1 MAARTEPG
9 GVVALCGGVGGAK
22 LAHGLARVV
31 PAGTLS
37 LIVNT
42 GDDFTHLGLHVSP
55 DLDTVTYT
63 LAGLADKRRGWGRA
77 GEGWRFMAALEAL
90 GGPGWFRLGDGD
102 LALHVWRSHRLRGGA
117 TLSQVTAE
125 ATGRLGVGA
134 RVAPMSDDPVR
145 TVVETDAGPLPFQD
159 YFVRRACGPRVRG
172 FHYRGAETARPA
184 PGVLAALAEPG
195 LRAVVFCPSNPF
207 LSIDPILAVPGIR
220 AAVRAAAAPVVAVSP
235 IVGGRALKG
244 PAAKIMG
251 ELGLA
256 VSARVIARHYA
267 GLIDG
272 FVLDRTD
279 AALAPEVGVPALVTA
294 TVMRSA
300 RDRARLA
307 RSVLRFAARLPRRRA
322 AA

>member
-42 GDDFTHLGLHVSP
+42 GDDFAHLGLHVSP

-90 GGPGWFRLGDGD
+90 GGPAWFRLGDGD
-102 LALHVWRSHRLRGGA
+102 LALHVWRTHRLRGGA
-117 TLSQVTAE
+117 TLSEVTAE
-125 ATGRLGVGA
+125 VTERLGVGA
-134 RVAPMSDDPVR
+134 RLLPMSDDAVR
-145 TVVETDAGPLPFQD
+145 TVVETDAGPLAFQD
-159 YFVRRACGPRVRG
+159 YFVRRACAPRVSG
-172 FHYRGAETARPA
+172 FRFRGAETARPA
-184 PGVLAALAEPG
+184 PGVLAALADHG
-195 LRAVVFCPSNPF
+195 LRAVVICPSNPF
-207 LSIDPILAVPGIR
+207 LSVDPILAVPGMR
-220 AAVRAAAAPVVAVSP
+220 AAVRATAAPVVAVSP

-256 VSARVIARHYA
+256 VSAATVAEHYA

-272 FVLDRTD
+272 FVVDSAD
-279 AALAPEVGVPALVTA
+279 ADAVLGLPAIALP
-294 TVMRSA
+294 TVMRTA

-307 RSVLRFAARLPRRRA
+307 RAVLRFAARLPRRRA